1 MECMFV
7 CKDVFVCD
15 AELTEETVVFSFDV
29 GFVVLPAG
37 TGDLAVGVRTVEAKE
52 ENGFLEGFFGFEA
65 DGKFFVGIRDGGGSE
80 GGEGSGG
87 GGGEDE
93 MGYFGLAECT
103 FVFFVEDEETESTDV
118 TGAMIAGGDRVESD
132 GVCADKACF
141 AFGGDLVVVVVIILG
156 AGLSGR
162 LRG

>member
-1 MECMFV
+1 M

-15 AELTEETVVFSFDV
+15 AELTEETVVFLFDV

-37 TGDLAVGVRTVEAKE
+37 RGNVAVGVRTVEAKE
-52 ENGFLEGFFGFEA
+52 EKGFLEGFFGFKA
-65 DGKFFVGIRDGGGSE
+65 DGEFFVGIRDGGGGE
-80 GGEGSGG
+80 GGEGFGG
-87 GGGEDE
+87 GGGEDK

-118 TGAMIAGGDRVESD
+118 TGPMIAGGDRVEPD

-141 AFGGDLVVVVVIILG
+141 GFGGGLIVVVVIVVIILG
-156 AGLSGR
+156 PGPSGR
-162 LRG
+162 L